1 MVRTLAR
8 ALAGQLDAPPVARL
22 ARSVAPEHRSTGA
35 PEHGGPH
42 TVPHRAQAGDEMDT
56 VSVSTQIVVYV
67 GSGHIEDIRPNRQ
80 HACQRGIGAA
90 APPPPPPADAVRCP
104 CFGVRKNGK
113 GTQIWPQEA
122 GSKSNKSVFTKL
134 IRSSAHASS
143 GISKKGIEKVM
154 VAERD
159 GIKTVFLGEDSIDKK
174 QATVDA
180 WNKKSITAV
189 DHEKRAEIPVNV
201 LRTHA
206 RALGV
211 SFAGL
216 EPEAVLNAV
225 LAEEGLVISGNEMK
239 ELHCENSELGALLDL
254 DEHAYGCDT
263 AFDQLLCYGDTNRH
277 LNGSHGIVTL
287 KDALKDDVAKG
298 TTVTQVDPDQA
309 DVSVT
314 GTVWEAASAGACVL
328 IVAVNEAAHG
338 SDFLSLSST

>member
-1 MVRTLAR
+1 M
-8 ALAGQLDAPPVARL
+8 
-22 ARSVAPEHRSTGA
+22 
-35 PEHGGPH
+35 
-42 TVPHRAQAGDEMDT
+42 PHRAQAGDEMDT

-90 APPPPPPADAVRCP
+90 APPPADAVRCP

-122 GSKSNKSVFTKL
+122 AGSKANKSVFTKL

-201 LRTHA
+201 LLTRGPPH
-206 RALGV
+206 
-211 SFAGL
+211 
-216 EPEAVLNAV
+216 
-225 LAEEGLVISGNEMK
+225 
-239 ELHCENSELGALLDL
+239 
-254 DEHAYGCDT
+254 
-263 AFDQLLCYGDTNRH
+263 
-277 LNGSHGIVTL
+277 
-287 KDALKDDVAKG
+287 
-298 TTVTQVDPDQA
+298 
-309 DVSVT
+309 
-314 GTVWEAASAGACVL
+314 
-328 IVAVNEAAHG
+328 
-338 SDFLSLSST
+338 